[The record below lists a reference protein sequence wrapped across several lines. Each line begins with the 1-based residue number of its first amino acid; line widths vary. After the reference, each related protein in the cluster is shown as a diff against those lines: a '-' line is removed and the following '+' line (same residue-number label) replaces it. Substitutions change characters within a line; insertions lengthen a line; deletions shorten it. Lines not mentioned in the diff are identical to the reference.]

1 MKRFFVSLALIVGQL
16 VAIPPV
22 ANGIVNG
29 KEIIGSDYV
38 VTLLPLGKNKDG
50 FCTGV
55 YFSERVVV
63 TAAHCVIRD
72 QGRAP
77 ELRFSLDNFYVA
89 QTGINWKNSNS
100 KINAVRVLKIWTE
113 PDYFNRW
120 NPAQNQKET
129 TINDVAFL
137 FLEKPLAGKH
147 ISRSANSSELED
159 FKRGSG
165 TAFHLGYGCTGG
177 KDSNSLI
184 YDGSPYRVDGITGTT
199 RTDPYILLKERLLI
213 IDYPTGTSVCPGDS
227 GSPLLMQKG
236 DDVLYLGTIFAGA
249 GWLDVSGNLSAR
261 GGEASVT
268 VFWPFQAKLEL
279 ELYKFLE
286 NEKAESEKKAI
297 ALKEK
302 QEAEKALLRD
312 REVAI
317 IEKTFYRENSGCH
330 AIGTNAELQVL
341 NDGVWRSLVQAK
353 GWDAV
358 ANCPSTHPVQ
368 PWTIAEIEQPSKLR
382 WRFWAVGVFDIF
394 GSQFQSQLSAKAAAE
409 LKAKQETEAKA
420 AAELKA
426 KQETEAKVAADKA
439 AAELKAKQE
448 ADIKAAA
455 ELKAKQDAAADKA
468 AFANAQS
475 ELAAANA
482 ALADSQRLN
491 RELQTQLNSIEVQFK
506 LLSDSVSV
514 IQGKVSQLNS
524 KLAAAL
530 AGQNAANAKLK
541 KVCSAKPRPK
551 GC

>member
-1 MKRFFVSLALIVGQL
+1 MKRFFVSLALIVGLL
-16 VAIPPV
+16 VALPPI

-29 KEIIGSDYV
+29 KEIVGSDYV
-38 VTLLPLGKNKDG
+38 VTLLPNGKSGEG

-63 TAAHCVIRD
+63 TAAHCVIKD
-72 QGRAP
+72 QARAP

-120 NPAQNQKET
+120 NPVQNQKET

-147 ISRSANSSELED
+147 ISRSANSAEIED

-184 YDGSPYRVDGITGTT
+184 YDGSPYRVDGITGTL
-199 RTDPYILLKERLLI
+199 RTDPYIPLMERLLR
-213 IDYPTGTSVCPGDS
+213 IDYPTGTSLCPGDS

-236 DDVLYLGTIFAGA
+236 DEVLYVGTIFAGA

-268 VFWPFQAKLEL
+268 VFWPFQGKLDL

-286 NEKAESEKKAI
+286 NEKAESERVAKDLKA
-297 ALKEK
+297 K

-312 REVAI
+312 REIAVK
-317 IEKTFYRENSGCH
+317 ENTFYMDKTGCH
-330 AIGTNAELQVL
+330 WNGSNAELQIL
-341 NDGVWRSLVQAK
+341 NGGVWRPLVRAK
-353 GWDAV
+353 GWDIV
-358 ANCPSTHPVQ
+358 ANCPSSHPVQ
-368 PWTIAEIEQPSKLR
+368 PWTIAEIEQISQLR
-382 WRFWAVGVFDIF
+382 WRYWVVGQFDVF
-394 GSQFQSQLSAKAAAE
+394 GSEFQSKLSAKAEAELKVKQEAEVKAVAELKARQEAEAKAAAE
-409 LKAKQETEAKA
+409 LKARQEAEAKA

-426 KQETEAKVAADKA
+426 KQEAEAKA
-439 AAELKAKQE
+439 AA
-448 ADIKAAA
+448 
-455 ELKAKQDAAADKA
+455 
-468 AFANAQS
+468 
-475 ELAAANA
+475 
-482 ALADSQRLN
+482 
-491 RELQTQLNSIEVQFK
+491 
-506 LLSDSVSV
+506 
-514 IQGKVSQLNS
+514 
-524 KLAAAL
+524 
-530 AGQNAANAKLK
+530 LK
-541 KVCSAKPRPK
+541 KTSITCIKGKLSKKVTAVKPKCPTGYK
-551 GC
+551 VKK